1 MGENIPVLRSPE
13 SKKQVFVYEYFAWF
27 FFSNFNKLFFKLN
40 FGSLFPPELQFFL
53 TIKLC
58 FSLPPDHLLLTSA
71 HRVKALILEE
81 IALDSN
87 ELISVQFY
95 KEAELL
101 HQNAL
106 VLSLKHFGENNV
118 QTAKHYGNIGR
129 LYQSMQKFDV
139 SEEARETFNFSALK
153 VFLCLD
159 TPLDH
164 PGVKSMFYYFP

>member
-1 MGENIPVLRSPE
+1 
-13 SKKQVFVYEYFAWF
+13 
-27 FFSNFNKLFFKLN
+27 
-40 FGSLFPPELQFFL
+40 
-53 TIKLC
+53 
-58 FSLPPDHLLLTSA
+58 
-71 HRVKALILEE
+71 VKALILEE

-139 SEEARETFNFSALK
+139 SEEARETSNFSALK
-153 VFLCLD
+153 FLCLD